1 MSDKNLLSVFD
12 RVTQKIIADL
22 EQGVRPWQK
31 PWGGNHAGP
40 RIVRPRRHNGEPYN
54 GVNILLLWDAAI
66 EKGYQNPT
74 WMTFVQAD
82 EYGAKVR
89 KGEKSSFVVYANK
102 VTKTE
107 IDDKTGDTIEKQIPF
122 LRGYHV
128 FNVEQIE
135 GLPEK
140 FLLKPEPPQTG
151 ATTVER
157 LEGVDT
163 FIKHTGAIV
172 RHGGDRAFY
181 AEGPDYIQMPVID
194 AFKDSESYYAT
205 LAHEASHWTKHEKR
219 LDRDFGRV
227 VWGDEGYAKE
237 ELVAEIGSAFLCADL
252 GITPETR
259 EDHAAYI
266 ESWLKAL
273 KDDKKLIFTAAAH
286 ATRAVEYLKAKQPI
300 LVPGVRPEDEI
311 AFANK
316 TLYVSEPMQIG
327 NHQWRMLI
335 GYNDLGSVGTRYEFQ
350 DQSGSF
356 WHEQRSWPQYN
367 INSTYLGLPRGLAKL
382 YEREQPA
389 LIKFGLTMPPAPSKQ
404 IEMRF

>member
-1 MSDKNLLSVFD
+1 MSADNLLSVFD
-12 RVTQKIIADL
+12 RVTKKIIADL

-31 PWGGNHAGP
+31 PWSDNNAGS

-54 GVNILLLWDAAI
+54 GVNVLLLWDAAI
-66 EKGYQNPT
+66 ERGYQNPT
-74 WMTFVQAD
+74 WMTYQQAE
-82 EYGAKVR
+82 EYGAHVR

-102 VTKTE
+102 VTKVETDE
-107 IDDKTGDTIEKQIPF
+107 KTGDTIEKQIPF

-128 FNVEQIE
+128 FNAEQID

-140 FLLKPEPPQTG
+140 FIVKPEPPTG
-151 ATTVER
+151 ATIGER
-157 LEGVDT
+157 LESVDA
-163 FIKHTGAIV
+163 FIKHTGATV

-181 AEGPDYIQMPVID
+181 AEGSDYIQIPLVE

-205 LAHEASHWTKHEKR
+205 LAHETTHWTKHKDR
-219 LDRDFGRV
+219 LNREFGRV

-286 ATRAVEYLKAKQPI
+286 ATRAVEFLRSKQPVI
-300 LVPGVRPEDEI
+300 TPDTKPQEKLIGVSEP
-311 AFANK
+311 
-316 TLYVSEPMQIG
+316 LYVSKPIQIG
-327 NHQWRMLI
+327 NHLWRMAI
-335 GYNDLGSVGTRYEFQ
+335 DRNDRGSLVTKYEYQ
-350 DQSGSF
+350 DKSGAF
-356 WHEQRSWPQYN
+356 WNSQRQWPKYD
-367 INSTYLGLPRGLAKL
+367 INDTYLGLPRGLEKL
-382 YEREQPA
+382 YERELPA
-389 LIKFGLTMPPAPSKQ
+389 LRLFGLAPQPVPSKQ
-404 IEMRF
+404 MDMGF